1 MDAVTP
7 KRILVVD
14 DEEAVAE
21 VLQYLLE
28 DEGYEVVTATVTE
41 DALAK
46 AADGGFAA
54 AVLDFSMGQVTSV
67 AVAQALKSD
76 PSTADVPIII
86 LTGVSERTVRE
97 QFTGYDLFVSKG
109 ADLSEFATKLATL
122 VGAREADKQS
132 TREQRPDA

>member
-28 DEGYEVVTATVTE
+28 DEGYEVVTATVAE

-46 AADGGFAA
+46 AAEGGFAA
-54 AVLDFSMGQVTSV
+54 AVLDFSMGEVSGV
-67 AVAQALKSD
+67 AVAHALKSD
-76 PSTADVPIII
+76 PSTAQIPIII
-86 LTGVSERTVRE
+86 LTGVSEGTVRE
-97 QFTGYDLFVSKG
+97 QFTDYDLFVSKG

-122 VGAREADKQS
+122 VGSGDTKKQPS
-132 TREQRPDA
+132 LEQRPEA